1 MKTVPKRCC
10 TDGNAAARTFQK
22 SYQAT
27 ALSLL
32 KACNPTAFLLSL
44 RGYFAFPLTHLP
56 LKSCSGNEL
65 AYTDFFCRCFS
76 PSWPS
81 LSFTGC
87 AVCRKSG
94 ARQVCSESSCQTFRI
109 NSLFSIPP
117 TARHA
122 GLCEISSR
130 KQRSLSMLPL
140 LLLNS
145 FGWLERDRTR
155 SAHTRG
161 LPVLLR
167 QLFSG
172 PKHHFCSEQITEGAQ
187 LDFPK
192 DIAKAHKA

>member
-1 MKTVPKRCC
+1 MATLQHGLSRSPTKRQPCLSSKPVTLQHFCC
-10 TDGNAAARTFQK
+10 LYEGT
-22 SYQAT
+22 
-27 ALSLL
+27 
-32 KACNPTAFLLSL
+32 LLSL
-44 RGYFAFPLTHLP
+44 WHTCLLNPAVEMNWLTPIFFAGVFLLVDPVCLLLDVLCVARAERG
-56 LKSCSGNEL
+56 
-65 AYTDFFCRCFS
+65 
-76 PSWPS
+76 
-81 LSFTGC
+81 
-87 AVCRKSG
+87 
-94 ARQVCSESSCQTFRI
+94 QVCSGSSCQTFRI

-130 KQRSLSMLPL
+130 KQQLLSMLPL

-155 SAHTRG
+155 SAHARG
-161 LPVLLR
+161 LPVLPR

-172 PKHHFCSEQITEGAQ
+172 PKHRFCSEQITEGTQ

>member
-1 MKTVPKRCC
+1 MATLQHRLSRSPTKRQPCLSSKPVTLQRFCC
-10 TDGNAAARTFQK
+10 LYEGT
-22 SYQAT
+22 
-27 ALSLL
+27 
-32 KACNPTAFLLSL
+32 LLSL
-44 RGYFAFPLTHLP
+44 WHTCSLNPAVEMNWLTP
-56 LKSCSGNEL
+56 I
-65 AYTDFFCRCFS
+65 FFCRCLS
-76 PSWPS
+76 PNWPS

-117 TARHA
+117 TARHTV
-122 GLCEISSR
+122 LCEISSR
-130 KQRSLSMLPL
+130 KQQSLSMLPL

-155 SAHTRG
+155 SAHARG
-161 LPVLLR
+161 LPVLPR